1 MLVAGGT
8 PMKPAFQLTVRISE
22 ALAERIKIRAVRE
35 KLTLQELTARALEA
49 YLRTPLQKEDAR

>member
-1 MLVAGGT
+1 
-8 PMKPAFQLTVRISE
+8 MKPAFQLTVRISE